1 VICISTRGEA
11 PPVPFCEAVLKGLAP
26 DGGLYVP
33 RDLAPLPADWWRAQT
48 GKSFQDVAVDLATAW
63 IGDEF
68 EPSILR
74 RIVTGALNFPV
85 PLVDLED
92 NLTVVELFHGPTFAF
107 KDFGARMLARVM
119 AEVQDA
125 GGDLTVLVATSGDT
139 GSAVAQ
145 AFFGVP
151 RTRVVVLYP
160 DGLVSAVQE
169 AQFATLGGNVTSL
182 AVDGTF
188 DDCQRMV
195 KEAFVDR
202 ELARR
207 VTLTSAN
214 SISLGR
220 LLPQT
225 FYYAY
230 AAAQRAG
237 SGQVVFSVP
246 SGNFGNLAAGVLAWR
261 LGAPIER
268 FVAATT
274 INDTVPRYLA
284 TGHIEPRPSVPT
296 LANAM
301 DVGNPSN
308 LERLRWLFA
317 NDVGAMRSMIVPSVH
332 TDAEVRIAI
341 GNLHDRFGYIADP
354 HSSIAYLG
362 AIRDSQSVI
371 GEVSAIRK
379 VSALPH
385 PRTSAPP
392 HLFLATAHPAKFRE
406 VVEPVIG
413 SPVPI
418 PTALAEAL
426 ARPRLS
432 TRISPTTQAL
442 IKLL

>member
-1 VICISTRGEA
+1 MICISTRGQA
-11 PPVPFCEAVLKGLAP
+11 PPVRFREAVLKGLAP

-33 RDLAPLPADWWRAQT
+33 QDLAPLPADWWQAQK
-48 GKSFQDVAVDLATAW
+48 GRSFQDVAIDLAAACL
-63 IGDEF
+63 GDEF
-68 EPSILR
+68 EPATLR
-74 RIVTGALNFPV
+74 RLVSNALNFPV
-85 PLVDLED
+85 PLVDLRD
-92 NLTVVELFHGPTFAF
+92 GLTVVELFHGPTFAF

-119 AEVQDA
+119 AEVHGDA
-125 GGDLTVLVATSGDT
+125 DGDLTVLVATSGDT

-169 AQFATLGGNVTSL
+169 AQFATLGGNVTAL

-195 KEAFVDR
+195 KEAFVDG
-202 ELARR
+202 ELAQR

-230 AAAQRAG
+230 AAAQRAEG
-237 SGQVVFSVP
+237 GRRVVFSVP

-284 TGHIEPRPSVPT
+284 TGRFEPRPSVPT

-317 NDVGAMRSMIVPSVH
+317 NDVAAMRSMIVPSVH
-332 TDAEVRIAI
+332 TDADVRAAI
-341 GNLHDRFGYIADP
+341 GNLHDRFGYVADP
-354 HSSIAYLG
+354 HSAIAYLG
-362 AIRDSQSVI
+362 AVRDSQFAVRNVRSTL
-371 GEVSAIRK
+371 GTFGT
-379 VSALPH
+379 PG
-385 PRTSAPP
+385 TFGT
-392 HLFLATAHPAKFRE
+392 LFLSTAHPAKFRE